1 MQKLIS
7 VVVPMYFE
15 EEVAQE
21 CYNRLKSVM
30 LQNDINYEFVFVN
43 DGSTD
48 RTMEILSEIAANDY
62 RTKIVNFARNFGH
75 QVAVTAGIAAA
86 KGDAIVII
94 DADLQDPPEVIPEL
108 IAKWEE
114 GYEVVYAKRKQR
126 KGETWFKLLTA
137 KYFYKFLNYM
147 SDIDI
152 PKDTGDFRIIDRKIA
167 DVFNQMTER
176 NRFIRGMMSWVGF
189 RQTYV
194 EYERDER
201 FAGETKYPLKKM
213 IKFASDGI
221 IAFSTKPLRIVMTL
235 GLLSVL
241 ISIIVLLYTI
251 TVKIIGNGTQT
262 GWASIMVA
270 ITFFSGIQLL
280 GLGIVGQYIARI
292 YDESKNRP
300 IYIVKETINI
310 DEEETAQKKVK
321 GEQHEEKETKTNAKT
336 IANESTKERISY
348 IR

>member
-152 PKDTGDFRIIDRKIA
+152 PKDTGDFRIIDRKVA

-194 EYERDER
+194 EYQRDER

-251 TVKIIGNGTQT
+251 TVKIIGTGTQT

-310 DEEETAQKKVK
+310 EQEETTQ
-321 GEQHEEKETKTNAKT
+321 
-336 IANESTKERISY
+336 TKEKVNA
-348 IR
+348 

>member
-1 MQKLIS
+1 MKELIS
-7 VVVPMYFE
+7 IVVPMYFE

-21 CYNRLKSVM
+21 CYNRITAVM
-30 LQNDINYEFVFVN
+30 NSNHYNYELVFVN

-48 RTMEILSEIAANDY
+48 RTLEILEQLAMNDN
-62 RTKIVNFARNFGH
+62 RMKVISFARNFGH
-75 QVAVTAGIAAA
+75 QIAVTAGIDYA

-108 IAKWEE
+108 VNKWLE
-114 GYEVVYAKRKQR
+114 GYDVVYAKRKKR

-152 PKDTGDFRIIDRKIA
+152 PKDTGDFRLIDRKVA
-167 DVFNQMTER
+167 AVFRKMTEK
-176 NRFIRGMMSWVGF
+176 NRFVRGMFSWIGF
-189 RQTYV
+189 SQTYI

-201 FAGETKYPLKKM
+201 FAGETKYPFKKM

-221 IAFSTKPLRIVMTL
+221 IAFSSKPLKLVMTL
-235 GLLSVL
+235 GSASVL
-241 ISIIVLLYTI
+241 VSIIVLLYSILTRLFGHE
-251 TVKIIGNGTQT
+251 VQP

-300 IYIVKETINI
+300 IYIVKDVYNI
-310 DEEETAQKKVK
+310 ENEEDLLGNSLKVDK
-321 GEQHEEKETKTNAKT
+321 MGTL
-336 IANESTKERISY
+336 R
-348 IR
+348 

>member
-75 QVAVTAGIAAA
+75 QIAVTAGIAAA

-152 PKDTGDFRIIDRKIA
+152 PKDTGDFRIIDRKVA

-251 TVKIIGNGTQT
+251 TVKIIGTGTQT

-300 IYIVKETINI
+300 IYIVKEAINI
-310 DEEETAQKKVK
+310 EQEETTQ
-321 GEQHEEKETKTNAKT
+321 
-336 IANESTKERISY
+336 TKEKVNA
-348 IR
+348 

>member
-1 MQKLIS
+1 MKELIS
-7 VVVPMYFE
+7 IVVPMYFE

-21 CYNRLKSVM
+21 CYNRITAVM
-30 LQNDINYEFVFVN
+30 NSNHYNYELVFVN

-48 RTMEILSEIAANDY
+48 RTLEILEQLAMNDN
-62 RTKIVNFARNFGH
+62 RTKVISFARNFGH
-75 QVAVTAGIAAA
+75 QIAVTAGIDYA

-108 IAKWEE
+108 VNKWLE
-114 GYEVVYAKRKQR
+114 GFDVVYAKRKKR
-126 KGETWFKLLTA
+126 KGETLFKLLTA

-152 PKDTGDFRIIDRKIA
+152 PKDTGDFRLIDRKVA
-167 DVFNQMTER
+167 AVFRKMTEK
-176 NRFIRGMMSWVGF
+176 NRFVRGMFSWIGF
-189 RQTYV
+189 TQTYI

-201 FAGETKYPLKKM
+201 FAGETKYPFKKM

-221 IAFSTKPLRIVMTL
+221 IAFSSKPLKLVMTL
-235 GLLSVL
+235 GTASVL
-241 ISIIVLLYTI
+241 VSIIVLLYSILTRLFGHE
-251 TVKIIGNGTQT
+251 VQP

-300 IYIVKETINI
+300 IYIVKDVYNI
-310 DEEETAQKKVK
+310 ENEEDLLGNSLKVDK
-321 GEQHEEKETKTNAKT
+321 MG
-336 IANESTKERISY
+336 ILR
-348 IR
+348 

>member
-1 MQKLIS
+1 MKELIS
-7 VVVPMYFE
+7 IVVPMYFE

-21 CYNRLKSVM
+21 CYNRITAVM
-30 LQNDINYEFVFVN
+30 NSNHYNYELVFVN

-48 RTMEILSEIAANDY
+48 RTLEILEQLAMNDN
-62 RTKIVNFARNFGH
+62 RTKVISFARNFGH
-75 QVAVTAGIAAA
+75 QIAVTAGIDYA

-108 IAKWEE
+108 VNKWLE
-114 GYEVVYAKRKQR
+114 GFDVVYAKRKKR

-152 PKDTGDFRIIDRKIA
+152 PKDTGDFRLIDRKVA
-167 DVFNQMTER
+167 AVFRKMTEK
-176 NRFIRGMMSWVGF
+176 NRFVRGMFSWIGF
-189 RQTYV
+189 SQTYI

-201 FAGETKYPLKKM
+201 FAGETKYPFKKM

-221 IAFSTKPLRIVMTL
+221 IAFSSKPLKLVMTL
-235 GLLSVL
+235 GSVSVL
-241 ISIIVLLYTI
+241 VSIIVLLYSILTRLFGHE
-251 TVKIIGNGTQT
+251 VQP

-270 ITFFSGIQLL
+270 ITFFSGIQLV

-300 IYIVKETINI
+300 IYIVKDVYNI
-310 DEEETAQKKVK
+310 ENEEDLLGNSLKVDK
-321 GEQHEEKETKTNAKT
+321 MG
-336 IANESTKERISY
+336 ILR
-348 IR
+348 

>member
-75 QVAVTAGIAAA
+75 QIAVTAGIAAA

-94 DADLQDPPEVIPEL
+94 DADLQDPPEVITEL

-152 PKDTGDFRIIDRKIA
+152 PKDTGDFRIIDRKVA

-251 TVKIIGNGTQT
+251 TVKIIGTGTQT

-310 DEEETAQKKVK
+310 EQEETTQ
-321 GEQHEEKETKTNAKT
+321 
-336 IANESTKERISY
+336 TKEKVNA
-348 IR
+348 

>member
-75 QVAVTAGIAAA
+75 QIAVTAGIAAA

-152 PKDTGDFRIIDRKIA
+152 PKDTGDFRIIDRKVA

-251 TVKIIGNGTQT
+251 TVKIIGTGTQT

-310 DEEETAQKKVK
+310 EQEETTQIK
-321 GEQHEEKETKTNAKT
+321 EKLNA
-336 IANESTKERISY
+336 
-348 IR
+348 

>member
-1 MQKLIS
+1 MEKLIS
-7 VVVPMYFE
+7 IVVPMYFE

-30 LQNDINYEFVFVN
+30 LQNNINYELVFVN

-48 RTMEILSEIAANDY
+48 RTMEILSEISANDY
-62 RTKIVNFARNFGH
+62 RTKVVNFARNFGH
-75 QVAVTAGIAAA
+75 QIAVTAGIAAA

-152 PKDTGDFRIIDRKIA
+152 PKDTGDFRIIDRKVA

-221 IAFSTKPLRIVMTL
+221 IAFSTKPLRIVMSL

-251 TVKIIGNGTQT
+251 TVKIIGNDTQT

-310 DEEETAQKKVK
+310 EKEATAQKK
-321 GEQHEEKETKTNAKT
+321 EKVHV
-336 IANESTKERISY
+336 
-348 IR
+348 

>member
-75 QVAVTAGIAAA
+75 QIAVTAGIAAA

-152 PKDTGDFRIIDRKIA
+152 PKDTGDFRIIDRKVA

-251 TVKIIGNGTQT
+251 TVKIIGSGTQT

-310 DEEETAQKKVK
+310 EQEETTQTKAKV
-321 GEQHEEKETKTNAKT
+321 NA
-336 IANESTKERISY
+336 
-348 IR
+348 

>member
-1 MQKLIS
+1 MKELIS
-7 VVVPMYFE
+7 IVVPMYFE

-21 CYNRLKSVM
+21 CYNRITAVM
-30 LQNDINYEFVFVN
+30 NSNHYNYELVFVN

-48 RTMEILSEIAANDY
+48 RTLEILEQLAMNDN
-62 RTKIVNFARNFGH
+62 RMKVISFARNFGH
-75 QVAVTAGIAAA
+75 QIAVTAGIDYA

-108 IAKWEE
+108 VNKWLE
-114 GYEVVYAKRKQR
+114 GFDVVYAKRKKR
-126 KGETWFKLLTA
+126 KGETLFKLLTA

-152 PKDTGDFRIIDRKIA
+152 PKDTGDFRLIDRKVA
-167 DVFNQMTER
+167 AVFRKMTEK
-176 NRFIRGMMSWVGF
+176 NRFVRGMFSWIGF
-189 RQTYV
+189 SQTYI

-201 FAGETKYPLKKM
+201 FAGETKYPFKKM

-221 IAFSTKPLRIVMTL
+221 IAFSSKPLKLVMTL
-235 GLLSVL
+235 GSASVL
-241 ISIIVLLYTI
+241 VSIIVLLYSILTRLFGHE
-251 TVKIIGNGTQT
+251 VQP

-300 IYIVKETINI
+300 IYIVKDVYNI
-310 DEEETAQKKVK
+310 ENEEDLLGNSLKVDK
-321 GEQHEEKETKTNAKT
+321 MGTL
-336 IANESTKERISY
+336 R
-348 IR
+348 

>member
-1 MQKLIS
+1 MKELIS
-7 VVVPMYFE
+7 IVVPMYFE

-21 CYNRLKSVM
+21 CYNRITAVM
-30 LQNDINYEFVFVN
+30 NSNHYNYELVFVN

-48 RTMEILSEIAANDY
+48 RTLEILEQLAMNDN
-62 RTKIVNFARNFGH
+62 RVKVISFARNFGH
-75 QVAVTAGIAAA
+75 QIAVTAGIDYA

-108 IAKWEE
+108 VNKWLE
-114 GYEVVYAKRKQR
+114 GFDVVYAKRKKR
-126 KGETWFKLLTA
+126 KGETLFKLLTA

-152 PKDTGDFRIIDRKIA
+152 PKDTGDFRLIDRKVA
-167 DVFNQMTER
+167 AVFRKMTEK
-176 NRFIRGMMSWVGF
+176 NRFVRGMFSWIGF
-189 RQTYV
+189 SQTYI

-201 FAGETKYPLKKM
+201 FAGETKYPFKKM

-221 IAFSTKPLRIVMTL
+221 IAFSSKPLKLVMTL
-235 GLLSVL
+235 GSASVL
-241 ISIIVLLYTI
+241 VSIIVLLYSILTRLFGHE
-251 TVKIIGNGTQT
+251 VQP

-300 IYIVKETINI
+300 IYIVKDVYNI
-310 DEEETAQKKVK
+310 ENEEDLLGNSLKVDK
-321 GEQHEEKETKTNAKT
+321 MG
-336 IANESTKERISY
+336 ILR
-348 IR
+348 